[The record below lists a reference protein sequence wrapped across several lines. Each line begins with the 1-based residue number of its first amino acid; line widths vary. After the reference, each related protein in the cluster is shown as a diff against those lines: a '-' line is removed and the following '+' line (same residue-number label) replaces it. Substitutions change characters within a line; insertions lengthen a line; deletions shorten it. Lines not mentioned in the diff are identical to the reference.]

1 MIAYDNNAIKKLDL
15 YLELNKC
22 TKLSDLPL
30 LIDSISSGIFSY
42 ILDRSYT
49 AVQSEVAWF
58 LS

>member
-49 AVQSEVAWF
+49 AVQSEVA
-58 LS
+58 

>member
-1 MIAYDNNAIKKLDL
+1 MIAYDNTAIKKLDL

-42 ILDRSYT
+42 ILDRPYT
-49 AVQSEVAWF
+49 AVQSEVTLF